1 MHWVCGRCDSSLLP
15 SSHQYRKVAL
25 AVMMEKKK
33 WHSCAGMPIVPAGV
47 FCCSTCEHLCWC
59 WPISCCSWWHQHLGW
74 CWCVR
79 CWRVHHYACSL
90 LCVFAVV
97 HVHCCM
103 CSPLCVFTVV
113 RVCHCACLPL
123 CVFAVVVTTLI
134 NPPVYHGHPIRLG
147 PMAAVSYRQG
157 CPRVQVIAG

>member
-15 SSHQYRKVAL
+15 SSHQYHKVAL
-25 AVMMEKKK
+25 VVMMEKKK
-33 WHSCAGMPIVPAGV
+33 WHSCAGVPIVPAGV
-47 FCCSTCEHLCWC
+47 FCCSTCERLCWC

-97 HVHCCM
+97 HVHRCM

-113 RVCHCACLPL
+113 RVRRCCYNSNKSSGIPQTSGL
-123 CVFAVVVTTLI
+123 TW
-134 NPPVYHGHPIRLG
+134 
-147 PMAAVSYRQG
+147 SDG
-157 CPRVQVIAG
+157 CGVL